1 MSETIAAISTPNAV
15 GGISVIRVSGPDAI
29 TVSERVFEGVSG
41 KKLSSM
47 KGYTAA
53 YGKVY
58 DREGEIDSA
67 VALVYHGPK
76 SYTGEDV
83 VELSCHGGMIV
94 TRRLLRS
101 LLDAGARLAEPGEFT
116 KRAFLNG
123 KMSLT
128 QAESVLD
135 LINSQSEQAAR
146 CAVTALD
153 GALYQKIK
161 GIREDLVA
169 QTAHITAWIDFPEED
184 VDSVKL
190 SQLKDGLMKI
200 HQDIRKLIKTFDIGK
215 VIHMGVNTAIVGR
228 PNVGK
233 STLMNLLAGCE
244 KSIVTDMAGTTRDV
258 VEETVNLGDVVLRL
272 ADTAGIHRTTNAV
285 ELAGIE
291 RAKKRIEQADLVLL
305 VLDAS
310 QPLDEQDLELMRI
323 VRMKPSVVVL
333 NKAGLGVKIDEE
345 YIKRDFQHSVVISA
359 KEQVSIQTLND
370 AVARLMHL
378 TDFDT
383 TQPILANERQR
394 ACACAALTQVESA
407 LDALS
412 FGMTL
417 DAVNISIEDAVQSL
431 LELTGESVSDV
442 VVDEVFSKFCV
453 GK

>member
-58 DREGEIDSA
+58 DKEGEIDSA

-333 NKAGLGVKIDEE
+333 NKADLGVKIDEE

>member
-15 GGISVIRVSGPDAI
+15 GGISVIRVSGPDAV

-333 NKAGLGVKIDEE
+333 NKADLGVKIDEE
-345 YIKRDFQHSVVISA
+345 YIKCDFQHSVVISA

>member
-58 DREGEIDSA
+58 DKEGEIDSA

-333 NKAGLGVKIDEE
+333 NKADLGVKIDEE
-345 YIKRDFQHSVVISA
+345 YIKRDFQHSVCNFR
-359 KEQVSIQTLND
+359 K
-370 AVARLMHL
+370 
-378 TDFDT
+378 
-383 TQPILANERQR
+383 R
-394 ACACAALTQVESA
+394 AGFNSNPQ
-407 LDALS
+407 
-412 FGMTL
+412 
-417 DAVNISIEDAVQSL
+417 
-431 LELTGESVSDV
+431 
-442 VVDEVFSKFCV
+442 
-453 GK
+453 

>member
-101 LLDAGARLAEPGEFT
+101 LLDAGARLAEAGEFT

-184 VDSVKL
+184 VNSVKL

-333 NKAGLGVKIDEE
+333 NKADLGVKIDEE

-359 KEQVSIQTLND
+359 REQVSIQTLND

>member
-15 GGISVIRVSGPDAI
+15 GGISVIRVSGPDAV

-333 NKAGLGVKIDEE
+333 NKADLGVKIDEE

>member
-29 TVSERVFEGVSG
+29 TVSERVFERVSG

-58 DREGEIDSA
+58 DKEGEIDSA

-333 NKAGLGVKIDEE
+333 NKADLGVKIDEE

>member
-161 GIREDLVA
+161 GIRENLVA

-333 NKAGLGVKIDEE
+333 NKADLGVKIDEE

>member
-1 MSETIAAISTPNAV
+1 MSETIVAISTPNAV
-15 GGISVIRVSGPDAI
+15 GGISVIRVSGPDAV

-333 NKAGLGVKIDEE
+333 NKADLGVKIDEE

>member
-228 PNVGK
+228 PNVGE

-333 NKAGLGVKIDEE
+333 NKADLGVKIDEE

>member
-333 NKAGLGVKIDEE
+333 NKADLGVKIDEE

-394 ACACAALTQVESA
+394 ACGCAALTQVESA

>member
-333 NKAGLGVKIDEE
+333 NKADLGVKIDEE

-359 KEQVSIQTLND
+359 REQVSIQTLND

>member
-101 LLDAGARLAEPGEFT
+101 LLDAGARLAEAGEFT

-333 NKAGLGVKIDEE
+333 NKADLGVKIDEE

>member
-58 DREGEIDSA
+58 DKEGEIDSA

-123 KMSLT
+123 KLSLT

-333 NKAGLGVKIDEE
+333 NKADLGVKIDEE

>member
-161 GIREDLVA
+161 GICEDLVA

-333 NKAGLGVKIDEE
+333 NKADLGVKIDEE

>member
-58 DREGEIDSA
+58 DKEGEIDSA

-101 LLDAGARLAEPGEFT
+101 LLDAGARLAEAGEFT

-333 NKAGLGVKIDEE
+333 NKADLGVKIDEE

-359 KEQVSIQTLND
+359 REQVSIQTLND

>member
-333 NKAGLGVKIDEE
+333 NKADLGVKIDEE
-345 YIKRDFQHSVVISA
+345 YIKCDFQHSVVISA

>member
-333 NKAGLGVKIDEE
+333 NKADLGVKIDEE

-359 KEQVSIQTLND
+359 KEQVSIQILND

>member
-101 LLDAGARLAEPGEFT
+101 LLDAGARLAEAGEFT

-184 VDSVKL
+184 VNSVKL

-333 NKAGLGVKIDEE
+333 NKADLGVKIDEE

>member
-15 GGISVIRVSGPDAI
+15 GGISVIRVSGPDAV

-184 VDSVKL
+184 VNSVKL

-333 NKAGLGVKIDEE
+333 NKADLGVKIDEE

-359 KEQVSIQTLND
+359 REQVSIQTLND

>member
-15 GGISVIRVSGPDAI
+15 GGISVIRVSGPDAV

-101 LLDAGARLAEPGEFT
+101 LLDAGARLAEAGEFT

-333 NKAGLGVKIDEE
+333 NKADLGVKIDEE

>member
-58 DREGEIDSA
+58 DKEGEIDSA

-101 LLDAGARLAEPGEFT
+101 LLDAGARLAEAGEFT

-333 NKAGLGVKIDEE
+333 NKADLGVKIDEE